1 MKVAVLVPEMVV
13 ELKPELQVVHKAKLV
28 GLDLEQW
35 LVH

>member
-13 ELKPELQVVHKAKLV
+13 ELKPELQAVHKAKLV
-28 GLDLEQW
+28 GQDQEHR